1 MNDPSPFQAFT
12 GSSPV
17 VHRPDPHLRML
28 DRFIILAELQ
38 EIPIRVIVSKM
49 DLDGQDGTL
58 PARERFADHA
68 RSFPVHYLSTVTGE
82 GMQELREALAGRI
95 SAFAGPSGV
104 GKSSLLNLLDPG
116 TARDTGIV
124 SDATGKGRHTTV
136 GARLHRLGDNTFVA
150 DTPGMRAISMVAVP
164 PGDLDWSF
172 RELRPYLGQ
181 CSYHDCTHVTE
192 PDCAVRDAVARGDI
206 PESRYASYVAL
217 RTGDEVNDAP
227 VW

>member
-1 MNDPSPFQAFT
+1 MP
-12 GSSPV
+12 
-17 VHRPDPHLRML
+17 
-28 DRFIILAELQ
+28 
-38 EIPIRVIVSKM
+38 
-49 DLDGQDGTL
+49 
-58 PARERFADHA
+58 
-68 RSFPVHYLSTVTGE
+68 
-82 GMQELREALAGRI
+82 ELREALAGRI

-104 GKSSLLNLLDPG
+104 GKSSLLNVLDPG
-116 TARDTGIV
+116 TARDTGII

-136 GARLHRLGDNTFVA
+136 GARLHRLDEDTFVA

-172 RELRPYLGQ
+172 RELRPFLGQ
-181 CSYHDCTHVTE
+181 CFYHDCTHVTE

-217 RTGDEVNDAP
+217 RTGDDVNDAP